1 MLDRYGSSIYS
12 PIKKSL
18 EMIKFDK
25 VSVSFSDKK
34 DHTVNAVRNVSFE
47 IEKGE
52 IWGIVG
58 TSGAG
63 KSTLLRTVNQLQLP
77 TGGRTIVDGVD
88 ISSLSGK
95 ELAKFRHSIGMIFQ
109 QFNLVSTKTVAQ
121 NVAFAMEI
129 AGRSQEEIKQRVPE
143 LLELVGLADRADVYP
158 NTLSGGQKQRVG
170 IARAVANNPKIL
182 LCDEATS
189 ALDPETTNDVLELLK
204 KINVKFGITIV
215 LITHELDVVK
225 KICQRVA
232 VMNKGEVVELGEVF
246 DVFTKPQHEFTKTL
260 LSHTFDLDLP
270 ERLTQDHT
278 KPLVRIV
285 YNGEKAED
293 SIVSNV
299 VKHYAI
305 DVNILH
311 GKIEYIN
318 DKPFG
323 ILIVQLIGA
332 QDELAQGLDYL
343 SKNTYRTE
351 VINERN

>member
-1 MLDRYGSSIYS
+1 
-12 PIKKSL
+12 
-18 EMIKFDK
+18 MIKFDN
-25 VSVSFSDKK
+25 VSVSFKNKK
-34 DHTVNAVRNVSFE
+34 GKTVNAVKNVSFE
-47 IEKGE
+47 IADGE

-63 KSTLLRTVNQLQLP
+63 KSTLLRTINQLQIP
-77 TGGRTIVDGVD
+77 SGGRTLVDD
-88 ISSLSGK
+88 IDIGSLSGK
-95 ELAKFRHSIGMIFQ
+95 KLAKLRHSIGMIFQ

-129 AGRSQEEIKQRVPE
+129 AGHGRDEIKKRVTE
-143 LLELVGLADRADVYP
+143 LLELVGLSDRADVYP

-189 ALDPETTNDVLELLK
+189 ALDPETTNDVLQLLK
-204 KINVKFGITIV
+204 EINIKFGITIII
-215 LITHELDVVK
+215 ITHELDVVK

-232 VMNKGEVVELGEVF
+232 VMNQGEVVEIGDVF

-260 LSHTFDLDLP
+260 LSHTYDLDIP
-270 ERLTQDHT
+270 KRLTNDKS
-278 KPLVRIV
+278 KPLVRII

-293 SIVSNV
+293 AIVSNV
-299 VKHYAI
+299 VKRFAV

-311 GKIEYIN
+311 GRIEYIN

-323 ILIVQLIGA
+323 ILIVMLIG
-332 QDELAQGLDYL
+332 DKEELDKSLNYL

-351 VINERN
+351 VINE

>member
-1 MLDRYGSSIYS
+1 
-12 PIKKSL
+12 
-18 EMIKFDK
+18 MIKFNN
-25 VSVSFSDKK
+25 VSVSFKDKK
-34 DHTVNAVRNVSFE
+34 SQVVHAVKNVSFE
-47 IEKGE
+47 VEDGE
-52 IWGIVG
+52 ILGIVG

-77 TGGRTIVDGVD
+77 TSGQTIVDGYD
-88 ISSLSGK
+88 IGGLSGK
-95 ELAKFRHSIGMIFQ
+95 ELAKVRHSIGMIFQ

-129 AGRSQEEIKQRVPE
+129 AGRSKEEIKQRVPE
-143 LLELVGLADRADVYP
+143 LLELVGLSERADVYP

-189 ALDPETTNDVLELLK
+189 ALDPETTNDVLQLLK
-204 KINVKFGITIV
+204 EINHKFGITIV

-225 KICQRVA
+225 KICQRVV
-232 VMNKGEVVELGEVF
+232 VMNRGEVVEIGDVF
-246 DVFTKPQHEFTKTL
+246 DVFTNPQHEFTKTL

-270 ERLTQDHT
+270 DRLTHDHS

-293 SIVSNV
+293 AIVSNV
-299 VKHYAI
+299 VKQYAI
-305 DVNILH
+305 GVNILH
-311 GKIEYIN
+311 GKIEYI
-318 DKPFG
+318 DDRPFG
-323 ILIVQLIGA
+323 ILIVQLIGE
-332 QDELAQGLDYL
+332 QDEIEKSLDYL
-343 SKNTYRTE
+343 SKNTYKTE

>member
-1 MLDRYGSSIYS
+1 
-12 PIKKSL
+12 
-18 EMIKFDK
+18 MIKFDN
-25 VSVSFSDKK
+25 VCVSFPNKK
-34 DHTVNAVRNVSFE
+34 GQIVEAVKNVSFD
-47 IEKGE
+47 IEDGE
-52 IWGIVG
+52 ILGIVG

-77 TGGRTIVDGVD
+77 TGGKTVVNGVD
-88 ISSLSGK
+88 VGGLSGGD
-95 ELAKFRHSIGMIFQ
+95 LARFRHSIGMIFQ

-129 AGRSQEEIKQRVPE
+129 AGRSREEINRRVPE
-143 LLELVGLADRADVYP
+143 LLDLVGLADRADVYP

-189 ALDPETTNDVLELLK
+189 ALDPETTNDVLRLLK
-204 KINVKFGITIV
+204 EINTKFGITIV
-215 LITHELDVVK
+215 LITHEFDVVK

-232 VMNKGEVVELGEVF
+232 VMDKGELVEIGDVF
-246 DVFTKPQHEFTKTL
+246 DVFTKPQHDLTKTL
-260 LSHTFDLDLP
+260 LSHTFDLDVP
-270 ERLTQDHT
+270 ERLTLDDA
-278 KPLVRIV
+278 KPLVKII

-293 SIVSNV
+293 AIIANV
-299 VKHYAI
+299 VMNYGV

-311 GKIEYIN
+311 GKIEYID

-323 ILIVQLIGA
+323 ILIVQLIGRK
-332 QDELAQGLDYL
+332 DNLDNSLDYL

-351 VINERN
+351 VLNERN

>member
-1 MLDRYGSSIYS
+1 
-12 PIKKSL
+12 
-18 EMIKFDK
+18 MIKFNN
-25 VSVSFSDKK
+25 VSVSFKDKK
-34 DHTVNAVRNVSFE
+34 SQIVHAVKNVSFE
-47 IEKGE
+47 VEDGE
-52 IWGIVG
+52 ILGIVG

-77 TGGRTIVDGVD
+77 TGGQTIVDGND
-88 ISSLSGK
+88 IGSLSGA
-95 ELAKFRHSIGMIFQ
+95 ELAKARHSIGMIFQ

-129 AGRSQEEIKQRVPE
+129 AGRSKEEIKQRVPE
-143 LLELVGLADRADVYP
+143 LLKLVGLSERASVYP

-189 ALDPETTNDVLELLK
+189 ALDPETTNDVLQLLK
-204 KINVKFGITIV
+204 EINHKFGITIV

-225 KICQRVA
+225 KICQRVV
-232 VMNKGEVVELGEVF
+232 VMNRGEVVEIGDVF
-246 DVFTKPQHEFTKTL
+246 DVFTNPQHEFTKTL

-270 ERLTQDHT
+270 DRLTHDYS

-293 SIVSNV
+293 AIVSNV
-299 VKHYAI
+299 VKQYAV

-318 DKPFG
+318 DRPFG
-323 ILIVQLIGA
+323 ILIVQLIGE
-332 QDELAQGLDYL
+332 QDEIEKSLDYL

>member
-1 MLDRYGSSIYS
+1 
-12 PIKKSL
+12 
-18 EMIKFDK
+18 MIKFDN
-25 VSVSFSDKK
+25 VSVSFPNKNGK
-34 DHTVNAVRNVSFE
+34 IVHAVNNVSFE
-47 IEKGE
+47 IEDGE
-52 IWGIVG
+52 ILGIVG

-77 TGGRTIVDGVD
+77 TSGQTIVNGND
-88 ISSLSGK
+88 IGSLSGK
-95 ELAKFRHSIGMIFQ
+95 ELANVRHSIGMIFQ
-109 QFNLVSTKTVAQ
+109 QFNLISTKTVAQ

-129 AGRSQEEIKQRVPE
+129 AGRSREEIKQRVPE

-189 ALDPETTNDVLELLK
+189 ALDPETTNDVLQLLK
-204 KINVKFGITIV
+204 EINNKFGITIV

-225 KICQRVA
+225 KICQRVV
-232 VMNKGEVVELGEVF
+232 VMNKGEVVEIGNVF
-246 DVFTKPQHEFTKTL
+246 DIFTNPQHEFTKTL
-260 LSHTFDLDLP
+260 LLHTFNLDLP
-270 ERLTQDHT
+270 KRFTQENS
-278 KPLVRIV
+278 KPLVKIV
-285 YNGEKAED
+285 YNGDKAED
-293 SIVSNV
+293 AIVSNV
-299 VKHYAI
+299 VKQFAV

-318 DKPFG
+318 DRPFG
-323 ILIVQLIGA
+323 ILIVQLIGE
-332 QDELAQGLDYL
+332 QDEIYKSLNYL

>member
-1 MLDRYGSSIYS
+1 
-12 PIKKSL
+12 
-18 EMIKFDK
+18 MIKFDN
-25 VSVSFSDKK
+25 VSVSFPDKK
-34 DHTVNAVRNVSFE
+34 GQIVDAVKNVSFE
-47 IEKGE
+47 IGKGE
-52 IWGIVG
+52 IFGIVG
-58 TSGAG
+58 ASGAG
-63 KSTLLRTVNQLQLP
+63 KSTLLRTVNQLQRT
-77 TGGRTIVDGVD
+77 TGGRTIVDGSD
-88 ISSLSGK
+88 IGRLSGP
-95 ELAKFRHSIGMIFQ
+95 ELASLRHSIGMIFQ

-129 AGRSQEEIKQRVPE
+129 AGRSREKIKQRVPE
-143 LLELVGLADRADVYP
+143 LLELVGLTERAEVYP

-189 ALDPETTNDVLELLK
+189 ALDPETTNDVLQLLK
-204 KINVKFGITIV
+204 EINRKFGITIV

-232 VMNKGEVVELGEVF
+232 VMDKGEVVEIGEVF
-246 DVFTKPQHEFTKTL
+246 DVFTKPQHEFTKAL

-270 ERLTQDHT
+270 ERLTSDPS
-278 KPLVRIV
+278 KPLVKII
-285 YNGEKAED
+285 YNGDKAED

-299 VKHYAI
+299 VKHYAV

-332 QDELAQGLDYL
+332 QEELDKSLDYL
-343 SKNTYRTE
+343 RKNTYRTE

>member
-1 MLDRYGSSIYS
+1 
-12 PIKKSL
+12 
-18 EMIKFDK
+18 MIKFDN
-25 VSVSFSDKK
+25 VSVSFPNKK
-34 DHTVNAVRNVSFE
+34 GQIVHAVKNVSFE
-47 IEKGE
+47 IGKGE
-52 IWGIVG
+52 IFGIVG
-58 TSGAG
+58 ASGAG
-63 KSTLLRTVNQLQLP
+63 KSTLLRTVNQLQRT
-77 TGGRTIVDGVD
+77 TGGRTIVDGSD
-88 ISSLSGK
+88 IGKLSGP
-95 ELAKFRHSIGMIFQ
+95 ELASLRHSIGMIFQ

-129 AGRSQEEIKQRVPE
+129 AGRSREKIKQRVPE
-143 LLELVGLADRADVYP
+143 LLELVGLTERAEVYP

-189 ALDPETTNDVLELLK
+189 ALDPETTNDVLQLLK
-204 KINVKFGITIV
+204 EINRKFGITIV

-232 VMNKGEVVELGEVF
+232 VMDKGEVVEIGEVF
-246 DVFTKPQHEFTKTL
+246 DVFTKPQHEFTKAL

-270 ERLTQDHT
+270 ERLTRDRS
-278 KPLVRIV
+278 KPLVRII

-299 VKHYAI
+299 VKHYSI

-332 QDELAQGLDYL
+332 QEELDKGLDYL

>member
-1 MLDRYGSSIYS
+1 
-12 PIKKSL
+12 
-18 EMIKFDK
+18 MIKFDN
-25 VSVSFSDKK
+25 VSVSFPNKK
-34 DHTVNAVRNVSFE
+34 GQIVDAVKNVSFE
-47 IEKGE
+47 IGKGE
-52 IWGIVG
+52 IFGIVG
-58 TSGAG
+58 ASGAG
-63 KSTLLRTVNQLQLP
+63 KSTLLRTVNQLQRT
-77 TGGRTIVDGVD
+77 TGGRTIVDGSD
-88 ISSLSGK
+88 IGRLSGP
-95 ELAKFRHSIGMIFQ
+95 ELASLRHSIGMIFQ

-129 AGRSQEEIKQRVPE
+129 AGRSREKIKQRVPE
-143 LLELVGLADRADVYP
+143 LLELVGLTERAEVYP

-189 ALDPETTNDVLELLK
+189 ALDPETTNDVLQLLK
-204 KINVKFGITIV
+204 EINRKFGITIV

-232 VMNKGEVVELGEVF
+232 VMDKGEVVEIGEVF
-246 DVFTKPQHEFTKTL
+246 DVFTKPQHEFTKAL

-270 ERLTQDHT
+270 ERLTSDPS
-278 KPLVRIV
+278 KPLVKII
-285 YNGEKAED
+285 YNGDKAED

-299 VKHYAI
+299 VKHYAV

-332 QDELAQGLDYL
+332 QEELDKSLDYL
-343 SKNTYRTE
+343 RKNTYRTE

>member
-1 MLDRYGSSIYS
+1 MIIGLLFKTFNRT
-12 PIKKSL
+12 
-18 EMIKFDK
+18 EMIRFEN
-25 VSVSFSDKK
+25 VSVSFPDKNGK
-34 DHTVNAVRNVSFE
+34 IVDAVKGASFE
-47 IEKGE
+47 IRDGE
-52 IWGIVG
+52 IFGIVG

-77 TGGRTIVDGVD
+77 TDGRTVVDGKDVGS
-88 ISSLSGK
+88 IKGK

-129 AGRSQEEIKQRVPE
+129 AGRSREEIKKRVPE
-143 LLELVGLADRADVYP
+143 LLELVGLSERADTYP

-189 ALDPETTNDVLELLK
+189 ALDPETTGDVLQLLK
-204 KINVKFGITIV
+204 EINAKFGITIV
-215 LITHELDVVK
+215 IITHEFDVVK

-232 VMNKGEVVELGEVF
+232 VMNKGKVVETGDVF
-246 DVFTKPQHEFTKTL
+246 DVFTKPQHEFTKSL
-260 LSHTFDLDLP
+260 LTHTFNLEIP
-270 ERLTQDHT
+270 ERLSLD
-278 KPLVRIV
+278 KSRPLVKVI
-285 YNGEKAED
+285 YNGDKAED
-293 SIVSNV
+293 SIISDV
-299 VKHYAI
+299 VKHFAVS
-305 DVNILH
+305 VNILH

-318 DKPFG
+318 DQPFG

-332 QDELAQGLDYL
+332 QEDLKKSLEYL

-351 VINERN
+351 VINE

>member
-1 MLDRYGSSIYS
+1 
-12 PIKKSL
+12 
-18 EMIKFDK
+18 MIKFDN
-25 VSVSFSDKK
+25 VSVSFPDKK
-34 DHTVNAVRNVSFE
+34 GQIVDAVKNVSFE
-47 IEKGE
+47 IGKGE
-52 IWGIVG
+52 IFGIVG
-58 TSGAG
+58 ASGAG
-63 KSTLLRTVNQLQLP
+63 KSTLLRTVNQLQRT
-77 TGGRTIVDGVD
+77 TGGRTIVDGSD
-88 ISSLSGK
+88 IGRLSGP
-95 ELAKFRHSIGMIFQ
+95 ELASLRHSIGMIFQ

-129 AGRSQEEIKQRVPE
+129 AGRSREKIKQRVPE
-143 LLELVGLADRADVYP
+143 LLELVGLTERAEVYP

-189 ALDPETTNDVLELLK
+189 ALDPETTNDVLQLLK
-204 KINVKFGITIV
+204 EINRKFGITIV

-232 VMNKGEVVELGEVF
+232 VMDKGEVVEIGEVF
-246 DVFTKPQHEFTKTL
+246 DVFTKPQHEFTKAL

-270 ERLTQDHT
+270 ERLTSDPS
-278 KPLVRIV
+278 KPLVKII
-285 YNGEKAED
+285 YNGDKAED

-299 VKHYAI
+299 VKHYAV

-311 GKIEYIN
+311 GKIEYIS

-332 QDELAQGLDYL
+332 QEELDKSLDYL
-343 SKNTYRTE
+343 RKNTYRTE

>member
-1 MLDRYGSSIYS
+1 
-12 PIKKSL
+12 
-18 EMIKFDK
+18 MIKFDN
-25 VSVSFSDKK
+25 VSVSFPDKK
-34 DHTVNAVRNVSFE
+34 GQIVDAVKNVSFE
-47 IEKGE
+47 IGKGE
-52 IWGIVG
+52 IFGIVG
-58 TSGAG
+58 ASGAG
-63 KSTLLRTVNQLQLP
+63 KSTLLRTVNQLQRT
-77 TGGRTIVDGVD
+77 TGGRTIVDGSD
-88 ISSLSGK
+88 IGRLSGP
-95 ELAKFRHSIGMIFQ
+95 ELASLRHSIGMIFQ

-129 AGRSQEEIKQRVPE
+129 AGRSREKIKQRVPE
-143 LLELVGLADRADVYP
+143 LLELVGLTERAEVYP

-189 ALDPETTNDVLELLK
+189 ALDPETTNDVLQLLK
-204 KINVKFGITIV
+204 EINRKFGITIV

-232 VMNKGEVVELGEVF
+232 VMDKGEVVEIGEVF
-246 DVFTKPQHEFTKTL
+246 DVFTKPQHEFTKAL

-270 ERLTQDHT
+270 ERLTSDPS
-278 KPLVRIV
+278 KPLVKII
-285 YNGEKAED
+285 YNGDKAED

-299 VKHYAI
+299 VKHYAV

-332 QDELAQGLDYL
+332 QEELEKSLDYL
-343 SKNTYRTE
+343 RKNTYRTE